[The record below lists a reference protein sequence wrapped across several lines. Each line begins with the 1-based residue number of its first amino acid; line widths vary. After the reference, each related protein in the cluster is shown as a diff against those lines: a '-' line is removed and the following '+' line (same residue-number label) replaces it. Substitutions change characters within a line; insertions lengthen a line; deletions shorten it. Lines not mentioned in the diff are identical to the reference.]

1 VKHLLLIRHTE
12 TDMAGRFCGHS
23 DPELNQRGRQQLAG
37 VVDRLSEYAIRRI
50 YASDLRRAR
59 QTAEAIATH
68 FGIGFEVRPGLR
80 EIHFGIWEGLSWS
93 EIEARDPVLAKSWAE
108 QYRTLTAPG
117 GESMQQ
123 FERRVCAESAFL
135 FAAATECPIAVVA
148 HAGFM
153 RVLLT
158 NFYGVPEE
166 EAWKIAKEYGS
177 VVALDT
183 NLIREFAVEES
194 AGAGNGN
201 LEEEMIQRDARSTVR
216 NGWILKE

>member
-1 VKHLLLIRHTE
+1 
-12 TDMAGRFCGHS
+12 MAGRFCGHS
-23 DPELNQRGRQQLAG
+23 DPELNERGHRQLAG

-50 YASDLRRAR
+50 YTSDLRRAQ
-59 QTAEAIATH
+59 QTAEAVASH

-80 EIHFGIWEGLSWS
+80 EIHFGLWEGLSWS
-93 EIEARDPVLAKSWAE
+93 EIEACDPVLAKSWAE
-108 QYRTLTAPG
+108 QYPNCTAPG
-117 GESMQQ
+117 GESLQQ
-123 FERRVCAESAFL
+123 FERRVRAESAFL

-166 EAWKIAKEYGS
+166 EAWKLTKEYGS

-183 NLIREFAVEES
+183 SLIRKFAVAEP
-194 AGAGNGN
+194 A
-201 LEEEMIQRDARSTVR
+201 
-216 NGWILKE
+216 